1 MEHRHVSYDQPNEP
15 GFVWRRLLRIRGAPE
30 QSRFQIERALSM
42 ERPLLFKDSKLNGE
56 DVVSEGSLYLL
67 LNEVVGSD
75 LVDQGT

>member
-1 MEHRHVSYDQPNEP
+1 
-15 GFVWRRLLRIRGAPE
+15 
-30 QSRFQIERALSM
+30 M
-42 ERPLLFKDSKLNGE
+42 ERPLLFKDSKLKGE

>member
-1 MEHRHVSYDQPNEP
+1 
-15 GFVWRRLLRIRGAPE
+15 
-30 QSRFQIERALSM
+30 M
-42 ERPLLFKDSKLNGE
+42 ERPLLFKDSKLNGK